1 MSEPTPRRDRRT
13 ITVSETIHVDRPPET
28 VFDYTQDYATRTDW
42 DDTIKRAEV
51 LSEDPRRVRLTAPGL
66 GTFTLEYKLFR
77 RGDRT
82 SAAFLDLD
90 NAFFSG
96 GGGSWRYEARGGGTD
111 WTETNT
117 LELRRP
123 GLFGWLAPVI
133 EWNLRNGTRRAMAKA
148 RSIMESR
155 PPV

>member
-1 MSEPTPRRDRRT
+1 MSVATPRHDRRT
-13 ITVSETIHVDRPPET
+13 ITVSETVYVDRSPEA

-42 DDTIKRAEV
+42 DDQVKAAEV
-51 LSEDPRRVRLTAPGL
+51 LSEDPRRVRVTVRGIGPML
-66 GTFTLEYKLFR
+66 LEYRLFR

-82 SAAFLDLD
+82 SAAFVDLD

-111 WTETNT
+111 WTQTNT

-123 GLFGWLAPVI
+123 RLLGWLAPVV
-133 EWNLRNGTRRAMAKA
+133 EWNLRNGTRRAMARAK
-148 RSIMESR
+148 SIMESKPAR
-155 PPV
+155 

>member
-1 MSEPTPRRDRRT
+1 M
-13 ITVSETIHVDRPPET
+13 SETIHVDRSPEV

-51 LSEDPRRVRLTAPGL
+51 LSDEPRRVRITAPGL
-66 GTFTLEYKLFR
+66 GTFTLEYRLFR

-82 SAAFLDLD
+82 SAAFADLE

-96 GGGSWRYEARGGGTD
+96 GGGSWRYEPRDGGTD
-111 WTETNT
+111 WTESNT

-123 GLFGWLAPVI
+123 RLLGWLAPMVA
-133 EWNLRNGTRRAMAKA
+133 WNLRNGTRRAMAKA
-148 RSIMESR
+148 KGILESR
-155 PPV
+155 PPG

>member
-1 MSEPTPRRDRRT
+1 MSEATPRQDRRT
-13 ITVSETIHVDRPPET
+13 ITVSETIHVDRSPEA

-42 DDTIKRAEV
+42 DDQVQRAEV
-51 LSEDPRRVRLTAPGL
+51 VSEDPRRVRITVRGL

-82 SAAFLDLD
+82 SAAFLDLG

-96 GGGSWRYEARGGGTD
+96 GGGSWRYEPRGGGTD

-123 GLFGWLAPVI
+123 RLLGWLAPAV

-148 RSIMESR
+148 KAIMESQPKR
-155 PPV
+155 